1 MPAPLPQAVGKYQV
15 LDRLAVGGMAELLK
29 ARVTG
34 QHGFEKMVALKKIL
48 PHLATDSSFV
58 EMFFD
63 EARLTAQL
71 DHPNIVQ
78 VFELGTDADTPY
90 IAMQF
95 VDGLDVLGLLRECA
109 RAQIRLPPELA
120 AFIARQVLD
129 ALDYAHTAKDSGG
142 RTLGIIH
149 RDISPGNILVSWRGD
164 VKLTDFG
171 IARAIERQH
180 KTEAGT
186 LKGKYGY
193 MAPEQVSGGDLDP
206 RCDVFAVGVV
216 LAEMVMARRLFTAP
230 NDLDVLLMVRD
241 ARLDRLQKYAAE
253 FPVDLRV
260 LVVKALARPAL
271 DRWASAA
278 EFRDALDDWLARKGR
293 ITGRDLADF
302 VGRVVDAPT
311 VDPEGVVARAYDDLG
326 TLSGPST
333 RMSHAEAA
341 AQAKAARASFIAGD
355 GGAAPDELLDGDSS
369 KAITLEDGDLVAER
383 AGQGQLSTPTEAG
396 DLAVEPLIALL
407 YRIAIAR
414 QTGLLTLHGQYGAIK
429 EAFIAEGHPQ
439 YVNSNLPEERLG
451 TFLVQEGAL
460 TKDALARAVAVMG
473 HFGNRLADTLVGI
486 GVLTPLDAYRLL
498 AKQIGN
504 KLITACAW
512 AKGRYVWRIGRQNPW
527 QVRPLHLDGFRIIGA
542 GATMLDADQVT
553 DWARNNAGRIVHG
566 TEHSYELQM
575 FGLGEAPARV
585 NGMLDGRTRLG
596 DLVARPRSA
605 EARLNLTRLVYLLVH
620 TDLAKLA

>member
-1 MPAPLPQAVGKYQV
+1 MPAPLPPSVGKYQV

-34 QHGFEKMVALKKIL
+34 QHGFEKLVALKKIL
-48 PHLATDSSFV
+48 PHLATDQAFV
-58 EMFFD
+58 EMFYD

-78 VFELGTDADTPY
+78 VFELGTDSDTPY

-120 AFIARQVLD
+120 TFIAREVLD
-129 ALDYAHTAKDSGG
+129 ALDYAHTTADQSG
-142 RTLGIIH
+142 RQLGIIH
-149 RDISPGNILVSWRGD
+149 RDISPGNILLSWRGD

-260 LVVKALARPAL
+260 VVVKALARNPA
-271 DRWASAA
+271 DRWRSAA
-278 EFRDALDDWLARKGR
+278 EFREVLDDWLARKGR
-293 ITGRDLADF
+293 ITGRDLAEF

-311 VDPEGVVARAYDDLG
+311 VDPEGVVAHAYDDLG

-341 AQAKAARASFIAGD
+341 AHAKAARASFIAGD
-355 GGAAPDELLDGDSS
+355 GGATVDSALEGES
-369 KAITLEDGDLVAER
+369 SAAITIEDGDLVADR
-383 AGQGQLSTPTEAG
+383 GQQLSTPTETG
-396 DLAVEPLIALL
+396 ELANEPLIALL
-407 YRIAIAR
+407 YRIVKAR
-414 QTGLLTLHGQYGAIK
+414 STGLLTLHGKDGEIK

-439 YVNSNLPEERLG
+439 YVNSNLADERLG
-451 TFLVQEGAL
+451 TFLVAEGAL

-504 KLITACAW
+504 KLIVACAW
-512 AKGRYVWRIGRQNPW
+512 PKGRFVWRVGRQNPW
-527 QVRPLHLDGFRIIGA
+527 QVRPLHLDGYRIIGA
-542 GATMLDADQVT
+542 GATMLDADVVT
-553 DWARNNAGRIVHG
+553 DWAQAQGGRVVLG
-566 TEHSYELQM
+566 APADTAELAA

-585 NGMLDGRTRLG
+585 NAMLDARTKLG
-596 DLVARPRSA
+596 DIVARPRSA
-605 EARLNLTRLVYLLVH
+605 EARLNLARLVFLLVH
-620 TDLAKLA
+620 TKLAQLG

>member
-1 MPAPLPQAVGKYQV
+1 MSAPLPQSVGKYQV

-29 ARVTG
+29 ARITG

-48 PHLATDSSFV
+48 PHLANDSSFV

-90 IAMQF
+90 IAMQY

-109 RAQIRLPPELA
+109 RAQIRLPPELS
-120 AFIARQVLD
+120 AFIARQVLE
-129 ALDYAHTAKDSGG
+129 ALDYAHTARDASG
-142 RTLGIIH
+142 RDLGIIH
-149 RDISPGNILVSWRGD
+149 RDISPGNILLSWRGD

-260 LVVKALARPAL
+260 LVVKALARQAG
-271 DRWASAA
+271 DRWRSAA
-278 EFRDALDDWLARKGR
+278 EFREVLDDWLARKGR
-293 ITGRDLADF
+293 ISSRDLAEF
-302 VGRVVDAPT
+302 IGRVVDAPT

-341 AQAKAARASFIAGD
+341 AHAKAARASFIAGD
-355 GGAAPDELLDGDSS
+355 GGAMVDVPMEGDSS
-369 KAITLEDGDLVAER
+369 SAITIEDGDLVADR
-383 AGQGQLSTPTEAG
+383 GQQQSTPTEAG

-407 YRIAIAR
+407 YRIVQAHA
-414 QTGLLTLHGQYGAIK
+414 TGLLTLHGEDGAIK

-439 YVNSNLPEERLG
+439 YVNSNLPDERLG
-451 TFLVQEGAL
+451 TFLVAEGAL

-512 AKGRYVWRIGRQNPW
+512 PRGRFVWRIGRQNPW
-527 QVRPLHLDGFRIIGA
+527 QVRPLHLDGYRIIGA
-542 GATMLDADQVT
+542 GATMLDAEQVG
-553 DWARNNAGRIVHG
+553 DWARNNAGRVVIGANPESV
-566 TEHSYELQM
+566 ELAA

-585 NGMLDGRTRLG
+585 NSMLDGRTKLG
-596 DLVARPRSA
+596 DVVTRPRSA
-605 EARLNLTRLVYLLVH
+605 EARLNLTRLIYLLAY
-620 TDLAKLA
+620 TKLAKLG